1 MNNNKLKISHDFP
14 SHLTG
19 DVEIV
24 TPAQEQLNELQRRVE
39 MVRSESNTIKELYNE
54 VAEQQNSTP
63 ETTNEAVDSI
73 VADAVADGAKSIGPG
88 AKEAAIAAAIAEVS
102 LPGDQPKTTEQLE
115 AIAAANID
123 STEAVVSVAEQAGV
137 DTDEVARELQ
147 EKEHERKI
155 KPELFSDGIQPLDR
169 KPVVKT
175 YDGYIG
181 GYDYNLYKEY
191 YKEAQDLMTIPE
203 EQRLGTEIIDE
214 FGEARRPI
222 IDIELLDEEDIKD
235 VQEQVNLR
243 KSGFNKI
250 EEFLL
255 QVGSNS
261 EHDIDGKELAHQ
273 MADIALE
280 YDIIRPDDQGKLTT
294 IADLYISETDVRQM
308 QQIDK
313 MANDLTGGRYWYHNH
328 YVDEAAERVVGL
340 TEFNLLCSGTVMVH
354 SGDYMA
360 ITDSGGLLPRSMRE
374 GNGAQKEGS
383 SSGGLIHF
391 TGDSTRCFYGDSCF
405 GITIDDIIKK
415 TPYLFYEPG
424 IVIDNN
430 GQGHSNDR
438 AGTVQ
443 KRCDTWQQGMY
454 GTSQRMSKVMLGKH
468 GGRMPKFVQARLDSA
483 ATRAAEGLAGAD
495 IGIGQR
501 NNFSFAASEDK
512 ETAANYTYELSD
524 DLFTICRMGDDG
536 NVRAHVDTETVFMPV
551 SYKQV
556 NFSEK
561 NRELNEVG
569 MGKHEF
575 TLENIDKFNKDAVVF
590 WAEEIA
596 EKAGFSE
603 EAFSRLAQ
611 YGKLDLGYS
620 SLGERFMSE
629 FGAQKY
635 LTLLSENEDRLKYL
649 SDTYA
654 IARNESDLLKKD
666 GLSEGDIADMILQSP
681 DAAGVEEDTLG
692 FASEFVMSS
701 NVDDGIKDIV
711 VDRVQALPGEQRDKL
726 LNRCYLKFMLQGSLD
741 ESFPFSEDELIHAH
755 ERVEERKKQDE
766 NQDVPKKGFP
776 DGFDGG
782 MAF

>member
-1 MNNNKLKISHDFP
+1 MNNNKIKTSHDFP
-14 SHLTG
+14 SYLTG
-19 DVEIV
+19 DVKIV

-63 ETTNEAVDSI
+63 EATNEAVDDI
-73 VADAVADGAKSIGPG
+73 VADAVADGAKSIESG
-88 AKEAAIAAAIAEVS
+88 AKEAAIAAAIVEIG
-102 LPGDQPKTTEQLE
+102 LPGDQPKTAEQLE

-123 STEAVVSVAEQAGV
+123 STEAVVGAAEQAGV

-155 KPELFSDGIQPLDR
+155 KPELFSDGIQLVDR
-169 KPVVKT
+169 KSVT
-175 YDGYIG
+175 RDYDGYIG
-181 GYDYNLYKEY
+181 GYDRKLYEEY
-191 YKEAQDLMTIPE
+191 REEAQDLMTIPE

-222 IDIELLDEEDIKD
+222 IDIELLDEEDIRD

-273 MADIALE
+273 VADIALKH
-280 YDIIRPDDQGKLTT
+280 DIIRPDNQERLTT

-308 QQIDK
+308 QQIDEAMHDSTTGK
-313 MANDLTGGRYWYHNH
+313 RYVTMAT
-328 YVDEAAERVVGL
+328 ERVVGL
-340 TEFNLLCSGTVMVH
+340 AQYNVLCSGTVMVH
-354 SGDYMA
+354 SGDYIA
-360 ITDSGGLLPRSMRE
+360 VTESGGLSPRSMRE
-374 GNGAQKEGS
+374 GNGAQSENT

-391 TGDSTRCFYGDSCF
+391 TGDSTHCFYGDSCF
-405 GITIDDIIKK
+405 GITIDDVVKK

-438 AGTVQ
+438 AGATQ
-443 KRCDTWQQGMY
+443 KRRDTWQQEMH
-454 GTSQRMSKVMLGKH
+454 GTSQRMSKVMLGRH
-468 GGRMPKFVQARLDSA
+468 GGDMPKFVQARLDSA
-483 ATRAAEGLAGAD
+483 TTRAAEGLAGAD
-495 IGIGQR
+495 IGIGER

-512 ETAANYTYELSD
+512 EMAAKYKYELGD

-569 MGKHEF
+569 MGKYEF
-575 TLENIDKFNKDAVVF
+575 TLENIDKFNEDAVIF

-603 EAFSRLAQ
+603 DTFNRLAQ
-611 YGKLDLGYS
+611 YGKLNLGYS

-629 FGAQKY
+629 LGAQKY

-666 GLSEGDIADMILQSP
+666 GLSEGNIADMILRSP
-681 DAAGVEEDTLG
+681 GAAGVEDDTLS

-701 NVDDGIKDIV
+701 DVDDGIRDIV

-766 NQDVPKKGFP
+766 NQDAPKGFP
-776 DGFDGG
+776 NGFDGG